1 MKKELPKLL
10 IIDDDD
16 EIRSQMKWAL
26 ADDYGILEA
35 EDRETTIELAREE
48 LPDVIC
54 LDLGLPPQP
63 ADAVEGLAALE
74 EILNLHTEAKI
85 IVITG
90 QGDTENALRAIE
102 LGAFDFFS
110 KPIEIEVLKVVLKRA
125 VYLRQ
130 LEIENRR
137 LHQAE
142 PRDSFEGMIGTS
154 EPMQKVF
161 SMIRKVA
168 TSDAPVLLSGEC
180 GTGKEL
186 AAKAIHQLSR
196 RKDGPFIPINCG
208 AIPENLLESELFG
221 HEKGSFTGAHM
232 QTQGQIE
239 TAQSGTLFLD
249 EIGEMP
255 PSLQVKLLRFLQDGQ
270 IQRVGGRKLINV
282 DCRILAATNIDLQ
295 AAMDEG
301 KFREDLFYRLAVIM
315 LKIPPL
321 RERGEDRT
329 VLSHFF
335 LQRFAGESSKKI
347 KGFTTAAR
355 NAIESYTWPGNIR
368 ELENRIRRSVIMA
381 EKSKIGVSDLGLDS
395 GYARYS
401 GLKLKEAREKL
412 EKEMI
417 EIALLKNNGNMS
429 RAAGDLGI
437 SRPTLYEMIE
447 KLEIQR

>member
-1 MKKELPKLL
+1 MNQQPPKLL
-10 IIDDDD
+10 IVDDDE

-26 ADDYGILEA
+26 TDGYSILEA
-35 EDRETTIELAREE
+35 EDRSSTVSLVREE
-48 LPDVIC
+48 LPDVVC

-63 ADAVEGLAALE
+63 ADVVEGLAALE
-74 EILNLHTEAKI
+74 EILNLQTEAKI

-110 KPIEIEVLKVVLKRA
+110 KPIEIEVLKIVLKRA

-130 LEIENRR
+130 LEIENKR

-142 PRDSFEGMIGTS
+142 PQDSFEGMIGTS

-168 TSDAPVLLSGEC
+168 TSDAPVLLSGES

-186 AAKAIHQLSR
+186 AAKAIHKLSR

-301 KFREDLFYRLAVIM
+301 KFREDLFYRLAVIL

-355 NAIESYTWPGNIR
+355 RAIESYTWPGNIR
-368 ELENRIRRSVIMA
+368 ELENRVRRSVIMA
-381 EKSKIGVSDLGLDS
+381 ERSRIGVSDLGLDS
-395 GYARYS
+395 GYARYT
-401 GLKLKEAREKL
+401 GLKLREAREKL